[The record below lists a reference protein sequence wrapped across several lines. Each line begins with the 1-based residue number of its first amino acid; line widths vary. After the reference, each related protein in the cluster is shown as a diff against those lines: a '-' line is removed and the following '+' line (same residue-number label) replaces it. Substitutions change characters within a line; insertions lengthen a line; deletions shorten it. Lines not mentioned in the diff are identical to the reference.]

1 MRTVKFTDSYW
12 DIVVFGETRAMA
24 WDRHYEYYLNK
35 LNEPQLKPEV
45 RVIFAQELRH
55 CEDVLKRRF
64 LK

>member
-1 MRTVKFTDSYW
+1 MRTVEFTDSYW

-45 RVIFAQELRH
+45 RVDLCSRT
-55 CEDVLKRRF
+55 
-64 LK
+64 